1 MQIDI
6 QTRGF
11 RLTEGLRT
19 QAERR
24 VRFALGSTSGR
35 VRSVVM
41 RLADENGPRGGVD
54 KRCTIRANLPGGPP
68 VIIEQQEADLYVAI
82 DRAADRA
89 ARAVSRRLER
99 ASGGRR
105 DAPSAGNAGLDHRV
119 IKRDYRE
126 SNVESIGTWWMWVG
140 FTAIVLVMLA
150 IDLFV
155 VGGGK
160 QHRVSMREAAT
171 WSGIWVGVSFVFAGA
186 LWWYLDGAAG
196 TRRRQ

>member
-6 QTRGF
+6 QARGF

-24 VRFALGSTSGR
+24 VRFALGSTGGR

-54 KRCTIRANLPGGPP
+54 KRCTIRANLPGGP

-89 ARAVSRRLER
+89 ARAVSRRLEKTS
-99 ASGGRR
+99 AGRR
-105 DAPSAGNAGLDHRV
+105 DTTSTASGSLDT
-119 IKRDYRE
+119 E
-126 SNVESIGTWWMWVG
+126 S
-140 FTAIVLVMLA
+140 L
-150 IDLFV
+150 
-155 VGGGK
+155 
-160 QHRVSMREAAT
+160 
-171 WSGIWVGVSFVFAGA
+171 
-186 LWWYLDGAAG
+186 
-196 TRRRQ
+196 RR

>member
-6 QTRGF
+6 QAKGF

-24 VRFALGSTSGR
+24 VRFALGATSSR

-41 RLADENGPRGGVD
+41 RLQDENGPRGGVD

-68 VIIEQQEADLYVAI
+68 VIIEHQEADLYVAI

-89 ARAVSRRLER
+89 GRAVSRRLER

-105 DAPSAGNAGLDHRV
+105 DATSVANGSLDT
-119 IKRDYRE
+119 E
-126 SNVESIGTWWMWVG
+126 SLS
-140 FTAIVLVMLA
+140 
-150 IDLFV
+150 
-155 VGGGK
+155 
-160 QHRVSMREAAT
+160 R
-171 WSGIWVGVSFVFAGA
+171 
-186 LWWYLDGAAG
+186 
-196 TRRRQ
+196 

>member
-6 QTRGF
+6 QARGF

-89 ARAVSRRLER
+89 GRAVSRRLER
-99 ASGGRR
+99 ASARASRR
-105 DAPSAGNAGLDHRV
+105 TSTGNAGLDT
-119 IKRDYRE
+119 E
-126 SNVESIGTWWMWVG
+126 
-140 FTAIVLVMLA
+140 
-150 IDLFV
+150 
-155 VGGGK
+155 
-160 QHRVSMREAAT
+160 
-171 WSGIWVGVSFVFAGA
+171 
-186 LWWYLDGAAG
+186 
-196 TRRRQ
+196 

>member
-6 QTRGF
+6 QAKGF

-41 RLADENGPRGGVD
+41 RLEYENGPRGGVD

-68 VIIEQQEADLYVAI
+68 VIIEHQEADLYVAI

-89 ARAVSRRLER
+89 GRAVSRRLER

-105 DAPSAGNAGLDHRV
+105 GAPSAGTAGL
-119 IKRDYRE
+119 ITE
-126 SNVESIGTWWMWVG
+126 
-140 FTAIVLVMLA
+140 
-150 IDLFV
+150 
-155 VGGGK
+155 
-160 QHRVSMREAAT
+160 
-171 WSGIWVGVSFVFAGA
+171 
-186 LWWYLDGAAG
+186 
-196 TRRRQ
+196 